1 MSRWPLGGAYPR
13 RIDASNQCAR
23 AAHPL
28 SLDRQSTA
36 LDRRSTAGLNSPL
49 MSNRASAAGR
59 IWSLPPIAAVA
70 ETVDRG
76 FDWGSAAA
84 GAGVGAA
91 TSLLL
96 VAFGAAIHGRRTG
109 SHHRRR

>member
-1 MSRWPLGGAYPR
+1 
-13 RIDASNQCAR
+13 
-23 AAHPL
+23 
-28 SLDRQSTA
+28 
-36 LDRRSTAGLNSPL
+36 
-49 MSNRASAAGR
+49 MSNRASAAGQ
-59 IWSLPPIAAVA
+59 IWSLPLVGAAVA

-96 VAFGAAIHGRRTG
+96 VAIGAAVRGRRTG
-109 SHHRRR
+109 SHHRGGRSS